1 VQVSSQKKYFVDQHA
16 KTASPIA
23 KREKMKV
30 NCQEGGIYEGGP
42 PQSDLSDV
50 YLSTL
55 ALNVPSTWIKSEK
68 DAGDGIAVSRVASVR
83 RKSNFEIGGKYSSPR
98 AAAVLW
104 QGNSNYYAC

>member
-1 VQVSSQKKYFVDQHA
+1 VLL
-16 KTASPIA
+16 
-23 KREKMKV
+23 
-30 NCQEGGIYEGGP
+30 GYEGGP